1 MATTIAQLT
10 LTSTDLL
17 SDNLA
22 LATVASITASSTN
35 GLKRTSLGSVSKVTK
50 LTVLDGNNANAP
62 LDDVTLL
69 EGKFIDITDNHGL
82 KIRYVFADAGAS
94 GVAADGTVI
103 VAATDLGS
111 QAASAVGANIFGG
124 RVVRIADNDTERA
137 VLEKLRVVI
146 NSAGGHNGSITAA
159 AVASVANGPQSTT
172 MTNAVA
178 GESGVFLIDA
188 ANSNW
193 IHVDNTGSATAT
205 NSGVDHVTLVDKN
218 EFSSPAFLYIKNT
231 AAYHAANNIVHVY
244 YDNHG
249 AEDTMEIRGGA
260 FAFVPLNPQNNL
272 KAYTS
277 TAATVVEYMVVG
289 TNA

>member
-50 LTVLDGNNANAP
+50 LTVLDGDADVA
-62 LDDVTLL
+62 DVTIF
-69 EGKFIDITDNHGL
+69 EGKFVDITDNHGL
-82 KIRYVFADAGAS
+82 KIKYVFADAGAS

-146 NSAGGHNGSITAA
+146 NSAGGHNGSIAAA
-159 AVASVANGPQSTT
+159 AVASEADGPQSTT

-193 IHVDNTGSATAT
+193 IHVDNTGDAAAT

-231 AAYHAANNIVHVY
+231 AAYHATNNIVHVY

-249 AEDTMEIRGGA
+249 AEDIMEIRGGA
-260 FAFVPLNPQNNL
+260 FAYVPLNPQNNL

>member
-22 LATVASITASSTN
+22 LSTVASITASNTA
-35 GLKRTSLGSVSKVTK
+35 GLKRSSLGSVSKVTK
-50 LTVLDGNNANAP
+50 LTVLDGDADVA
-62 LDDVTLL
+62 DVTIF
-69 EGKFIDITDNHGL
+69 EGKFVDITDNHGL
-82 KIRYVFADAGAS
+82 KIKYVFADAGAG

-111 QAASAVGANIFGG
+111 QAASAVGPQIFGG
-124 RVVRIADNDTERA
+124 RVVRIADGDEQRDI
-137 VLEKLRVVI
+137 LEKLRVVI
-146 NSAGGHNGSITAA
+146 NSAGGHNGSIAAA
-159 AVASVANGPQSTT
+159 AVASEADGPQSTT

-193 IHVDNTGSATAT
+193 IHVDNT

-231 AAYHAANNIVHVY
+231 AAYHATNNIVHVY

-249 AEDTMEIRGGA
+249 AEDIMEIRGGA
-260 FAFVPLNPQNNL
+260 FAYVPLNPQNNL

>member
-22 LATVASITASSTN
+22 LSTVASITASNTA
-35 GLKRTSLGSVSKVTK
+35 GLKRSSLGSVSKVTK
-50 LTVLDGNNANAP
+50 LTVIDGDADVA
-62 LDDVTLL
+62 DVTAI
-69 EGKFIDITDNHGL
+69 EGQYVDITDNHGL
-82 KIRYVFADAGAS
+82 KKRYVFTDAGAS
-94 GVAADGTVI
+94 GAADGTII
-103 VAATDLGS
+103 VSNTDIGS
-111 QAASAVGANIFGG
+111 TSTPASNLIGG
-124 RVVRIADNDTERA
+124 ICVQIADGDEQRDI
-137 VLEKLRVVI
+137 LEQLRVVI
-146 NSAGGHNGSITAA
+146 NASNGHNGSITAA
-159 AVASVANGPQSTT
+159 AVASEADGPQSTT
-172 MTNAVA
+172 MTNAVV

-188 ANSNW
+188 ANSTW
-193 IHVDNTGSATAT
+193 IHVDNTGDAAAT

-218 EFSSPAFLYIKNT
+218 EFSSPAFVYIKNT
-231 AAYHAANNIVHVY
+231 AAYHATNNIVHVY

-249 AEDTMEIRGGA
+249 AEDIMEIRGGA
-260 FAFVPLNPQNNL
+260 FAYVPLNPQNNL

>member
-22 LATVASITASSTN
+22 LSTVASITASNTA

-50 LTVLDGNNANAP
+50 LTVIDGDADVA
-62 LDDVTLL
+62 DVTAI
-69 EGKFIDITDNHGL
+69 EGQYVDITDNHGL
-82 KIRYVFADAGAS
+82 KKRYVFTDAGAS
-94 GVAADGTVI
+94 GAADGTII
-103 VAATDLGS
+103 VSNTDIGS
-111 QAASAVGANIFGG
+111 TSTPASNLIGG
-124 RVVRIADNDTERA
+124 ICVQIADGDEQRDI
-137 VLEKLRVVI
+137 LEQLRVVI
-146 NSAGGHNGSITAA
+146 NASNGHNGSITAA
-159 AVASVANGPQSTT
+159 AVASEADGPQSTT
-172 MTNAVA
+172 MTNAVV

-188 ANSNW
+188 ANSTW
-193 IHVDNTGSATAT
+193 IHVDNTGDAAAT

-218 EFSSPAFLYIKNT
+218 EFSSPAFVYIKNT
-231 AAYHAANNIVHVY
+231 AAYHATNNIVHVY

-249 AEDTMEIRGGA
+249 AEDIMEIRGGA
-260 FAFVPLNPQNNL
+260 FAYVPLNPQNNL

>member
-10 LTSTDLL
+10 LTSTDLT

-22 LATVASITASSTN
+22 LSTVASITASNTA
-35 GLKRTSLGSVSKVTK
+35 GLKRSSLGSVSKVTK
-50 LTVLDGNNANAP
+50 LTVLDGDANQA
-62 LDDVTLL
+62 DVTIF

-82 KIRYVFADAGAS
+82 KIKYVFADADGS

-111 QAASAVGANIFGG
+111 QAASAVGPQIFGG
-124 RVVRIADNDTERA
+124 RVVRIADGDEQRDI
-137 VLEKLRVVI
+137 LEKLRVVI
-146 NSAGGHNGSITAA
+146 NSAGGHNGSIAAA
-159 AVASVANGPQSTT
+159 AVASDADGPQSTT

-188 ANSNW
+188 ANSTW
-193 IHVDNTGSATAT
+193 IHVDNTGDAAAT

-218 EFSSPAFLYIKNT
+218 AFSSPAFLYIKNT
-231 AAYHAANNIVHVY
+231 AAYHASNNRVFIY
-244 YDNHG
+244 YDNHA
-249 AEDTMEIRGGA
+249 AEDVMEIRGGQ
-260 FAFVPLNPQNNL
+260 FAYIPLNPQNNL

-277 TAATVVEYMVVG
+277 TAATVVEYMVIG

>member
-10 LTSTDLL
+10 LTSTDLT

-22 LATVASITASSTN
+22 LSTVASITASNTA
-35 GLKRTSLGSVSKVTK
+35 GLKRSSLGSVSKVTK
-50 LTVLDGNNANAP
+50 LTVLDGDANQA
-62 LDDVTLL
+62 DVTIF

-82 KIRYVFADAGAS
+82 KIKYVFADADGS

-111 QAASAVGANIFGG
+111 QAASAVGPQIFGG
-124 RVVRIADNDTERA
+124 RVVRIADGDEQRDI
-137 VLEKLRVVI
+137 LEKLRVVI
-146 NSAGGHNGSITAA
+146 NSAGGHNGSIAAA
-159 AVASVANGPQSTT
+159 AVASDADGPQSTT

-188 ANSNW
+188 ANSTW
-193 IHVDNTGSATAT
+193 IHVDNTGDAAAT

-218 EFSSPAFLYIKNT
+218 AFSSPAFLYIKNT
-231 AAYHAANNIVHVY
+231 AAYHASNNRVFIY
-244 YDNHG
+244 YDNHA
-249 AEDTMEIRGGA
+249 AEDVMEIRGGQ
-260 FAFVPLNPQNNL
+260 FAYVPLNPQNNL

-277 TAATVVEYMVVG
+277 TAATVVEYMVIG

>member
-10 LTSTDLL
+10 LSSTDLVSDALEL
-17 SDNLA
+17 S
-22 LATVASITASSTN
+22 TVASITASNTA
-35 GLKRTSLGSVSKVTK
+35 GLKRSSLGSVSKVTK
-50 LTVLDGNNANAP
+50 LTVLDGDADVA
-62 LDDVTLL
+62 DVTIF
-69 EGKFIDITDNHGL
+69 EGKFVDITDNHGL
-82 KIRYVFADAGAS
+82 KIKYVFADAGAG

-146 NSAGGHNGSITAA
+146 NSAGGHNGSIAAA
-159 AVASVANGPQSTT
+159 AVASVADGPQSTT

-193 IHVDNTGSATAT
+193 IHVDNTGDAAAT

-218 EFSSPAFLYIKNT
+218 EFSSPAFLYIKNPST
-231 AAYHAANNIVHVY
+231 YHASNNRVFVY
-244 YDNHG
+244 YDNHA
-249 AEDTMEIRGGA
+249 AEDVMEIRGGQ
-260 FAFVPLNPQNNL
+260 FAYIPLNPQNNL

>member
-10 LTSTDLL
+10 LSSTDLVSDALEL
-17 SDNLA
+17 S
-22 LATVASITASSTN
+22 TVASITASNTA
-35 GLKRTSLGSVSKVTK
+35 GLKRSSLGSVSKVTK
-50 LTVLDGNNANAP
+50 LTVLDGDADVA
-62 LDDVTLL
+62 DVTIF
-69 EGKFIDITDNHGL
+69 EGKFVDITDNHGL
-82 KIRYVFADAGAS
+82 KIKYVFADAGAS

-193 IHVDNTGSATAT
+193 IHVDNTGDAAAT

-218 EFSSPAFLYIKNT
+218 EFSSPAFLYIKNPST
-231 AAYHAANNIVHVY
+231 YHASNNRVFVY
-244 YDNHG
+244 YDNHA
-249 AEDTMEIRGGA
+249 AEDVMEIRGGQ
-260 FAFVPLNPQNNL
+260 FAYIPLNPQNNL

>member
-50 LTVLDGNNANAP
+50 LTVLDGDANQA
-62 LDDVTLL
+62 DVTIF
-69 EGKFIDITDNHGL
+69 EGKFVDITDNHGL
-82 KIRYVFADAGAS
+82 KIKYVFADAGAS

-146 NSAGGHNGSITAA
+146 NSAGGHNGSIAAA
-159 AVASVANGPQSTT
+159 AVAADADGPQSTT

-193 IHVDNTGSATAT
+193 IHVDNTGDAAAT

-218 EFSSPAFLYIKNT
+218 EFSSPAFLYIKNPST
-231 AAYHAANNIVHVY
+231 YHASNNRVFVY
-244 YDNHG
+244 YDNHA
-249 AEDTMEIRGGA
+249 AEDVMEIRGGQ
-260 FAFVPLNPQNNL
+260 FAYIPLNPQNNL

>member
-1 MATTIAQLT
+1 MATTKVALT
-10 LTSTDLL
+10 LTSADLL
-17 SDNLA
+17 TDVLSLSISDSI
-22 LATVASITASSTN
+22 VANHTT
-35 GLKRTSLGSVSKVTK
+35 GLKRSIITSVSKVTK
-50 LTVLDGNNANAP
+50 LAVIDGDADVA
-62 LDDVTLL
+62 DVTIF
-69 EGKFIDITDNHGL
+69 EGKFVDITDNHGL
-82 KIRYVFADAGAS
+82 KIKYVFADAGAG

-111 QAASAVGANIFGG
+111 QAASAVGPQIFGG
-124 RVVRIADNDTERA
+124 RVVRIADGDEQRDI
-137 VLEKLRVVI
+137 LEKLRVVI
-146 NSAGGHNGSITAA
+146 NSAGGHNGSIAAA
-159 AVASVANGPQSTT
+159 AVASVADGPQSTT

-193 IHVDNTGSATAT
+193 IHVDNTGDAAAT

-231 AAYHAANNIVHVY
+231 AAYHATNNIVHVY

-249 AEDTMEIRGGA
+249 AEDIMEIRGGA
-260 FAFVPLNPQNNL
+260 FAYVPLNPQNNL

>member
-22 LATVASITASSTN
+22 LSTVASITASNTA

-50 LTVLDGNNANAP
+50 LTVIDGDA
-62 LDDVTLL
+62 DVADASTV
-69 EGKFIDITDNHGL
+69 EGQYIDITDNHGL
-82 KIRYVFADAGAS
+82 KKRYVFTTADGS
-94 GVAADGTVI
+94 GAADGTII
-103 VAATDLGS
+103 VANTDIGS
-111 QAASAVGANIFGG
+111 TSTPPSNLIGGICVNITNGDQQ
-124 RVVRIADNDTERA
+124 RDI
-137 VLEKLRVVI
+137 LEQLRSVI
-146 NSAGGHNGSITAA
+146 NATNGHNGSITAA
-159 AVASVANGPQSTT
+159 AVASEADGPQSTT

-188 ANSNW
+188 ANATW
-193 IHVDNTGSATAT
+193 IHVDNTGDAAAT

-218 EFSSPAFLYIKNT
+218 EFSSPAFVYIKNT
-231 AAYHAANNIVHVY
+231 AAYHATNNIVHVY

-249 AEDTMEIRGGA
+249 AEDIMEIRGGA
-260 FAFVPLNPQNNL
+260 FAYVPLNPQNNL

>member
-50 LTVLDGNNANAP
+50 LTVLDGDANQA
-62 LDDVTLL
+62 DVTIF
-69 EGKFIDITDNHGL
+69 EGKFVDITDNHGL
-82 KIRYVFADAGAS
+82 KIKYVFADADAS

-111 QAASAVGANIFGG
+111 QAASAVGPQIFGG
-124 RVVRIADNDTERA
+124 RVVRIADGDEQRDI
-137 VLEKLRVVI
+137 LEKLRVVI
-146 NSAGGHNGSITAA
+146 NSAGGHNGSIAAA
-159 AVASVANGPQSTT
+159 AVAADADGPQSTT

-193 IHVDNTGSATAT
+193 IHVDNTGDAAAT

-231 AAYHAANNIVHVY
+231 AAYHATNNIVHVY

-249 AEDTMEIRGGA
+249 AEDIMEIRGGA

>member
-10 LTSTDLL
+10 LSSTDLVSDALEL
-17 SDNLA
+17 S
-22 LATVASITASSTN
+22 TVASITASNTA
-35 GLKRTSLGSVSKVTK
+35 GLKRSSLGSVSKVTK
-50 LTVLDGNNANAP
+50 LTVLDGDANQA
-62 LDDVTLL
+62 DVTIF

-82 KIRYVFADAGAS
+82 KIKYVFADADAS

-111 QAASAVGANIFGG
+111 QAASAVGPQIFGG
-124 RVVRIADNDTERA
+124 RVVRIANGDEQRDI
-137 VLEKLRVVI
+137 LEKLRVVI
-146 NSAGGHNGSITAA
+146 NSAGGHNGSIAAA
-159 AVASVANGPQSTT
+159 AVAADADGPQSTT

-193 IHVDNTGSATAT
+193 IHVDNTGDAAAT

-218 EFSSPAFLYIKNT
+218 AFSSPAFLYIKNT

-249 AEDTMEIRGGA
+249 AEDIMEIRGGA